1 MLDFGYRSR
10 CCRAPIRLGK
20 QKKNN
25 IIKSVWVCTKC
36 RKSNIDIISN
46 DEFNSQGEY
55 KKRSKFSDESDDFRE
70 T

>member
-20 QKKNN
+20 RKKDN

-36 RKSNIDIISN
+36 RKSNIDIIPN
-46 DEFNSQGEY
+46 EELDIQGNY
-55 KKRSKFSDESDDFRE
+55 KSGVRFSDEQDI
-70 T
+70 